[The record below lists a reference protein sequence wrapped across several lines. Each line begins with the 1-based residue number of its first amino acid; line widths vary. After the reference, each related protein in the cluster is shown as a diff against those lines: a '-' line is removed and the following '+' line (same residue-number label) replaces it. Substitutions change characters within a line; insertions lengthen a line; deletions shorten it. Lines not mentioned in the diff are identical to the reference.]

1 MKRTNRPKTC
11 LKTLILAALGAVLC
25 TASIVHAETRV
36 TYKSAKSTSS
46 YYQMAVQIAEA
57 MKAGSGG
64 DIIVTV
70 EESQGS
76 VQNVKEVA
84 NRGGNY
90 VFTTP
95 PALVKLAQG
104 GEKMFKDANPNYQN
118 IRSLFVIPALTMHL
132 VVRADSG
139 VEQFADL
146 AGKKFLIGK
155 GSFGAREAAKYIEL
169 FGLKDKVDLID
180 VELNAAVAALKNGQI
195 DGFAT
200 AGSYPAPNVI
210 EAAAGTA
217 IRLISLSE
225 EQVAETKRSRLVIPA
240 GTYPGVDQD
249 VITTSLPV
257 GAYTTTEMEED
268 LAYQLTKT
276 FWEQKAAMGKSGAW
290 WDAVTTDGLGSLGG
304 KLHAGALKYYQEA
317 GVTVPEHLR

>member
-1 MKRTNRPKTC
+1 MRTTIR
-11 LKTLILAALGAVLC
+11 LKAGIRALTLTMLAALFCATL
-25 TASIVHAETRV
+25 AQAETRV

-57 MKAGSGG
+57 MKSGSGG
-64 DIIVTV
+64 SIIVTV

-84 NRGGNY
+84 NRGANY

-95 PALVKLAQG
+95 PVLVKLAQG
-104 GEKMFKDANPNYQN
+104 GKKMFQDANPKYQN
-118 IRSLFVIPALTMHL
+118 IRSLFVIPSLTMHL

-139 VEQFADL
+139 VQQFSDL

-155 GSFGAREAAKYIEL
+155 GSFGAREAEKYVKL
-169 FGLKDKVDLID
+169 FGLEGKVDLID

-210 EAAAGTA
+210 EAAAGTS

-225 EQVAETKRSRLVIPA
+225 EQVAQSKRTRLVIPA
-240 GTYPGVDQD
+240 GTYPGIDRD
-249 VITTSLPV
+249 VVTTSLPV
-257 GAYTTTEMEED
+257 GAYTTTAMDDD
-268 LAYQLTKT
+268 LAYKLTRT
-276 FWEQKAAMGKSGAW
+276 FWEQKAVMGKSNAW
-290 WDAVTTDGLGSLGG
+290 WDAVTTGGLSSLGA
-304 KLHAGALKYYQEA
+304 KLHPGALKYYQEA
-317 GVTVPEHLR
+317 GVNLPEHLR